1 MDIQTKIAIL
11 AITVIIPISTF
22 YVWNSD
28 QSFGSASSDS
38 TKISIIASFYPLYEF
53 SREIGQNK
61 VSVSLLVPPGIE
73 PHDWEPTVSD
83 MQKIHQSE
91 LIIINGIGFE
101 NWIND
106 IDITNSDIIIVDTS
120 KGISIIDNK
129 LLDDDSD
136 HHDEF
141 NGDPHIWLNPVMAK
155 IQVTNIANALASI
168 DPANEKYYRENS
180 LSYIEKLDLLDNKIK
195 NELSSCNKDII
206 VFHNAFSY
214 FTKEYGLNQHTIIKS
229 SESNA
234 EPSAKNLQHVINLAR
249 EYEIDV
255 IFAEENF
262 DTRISQ
268 VIADEINGKVLVLS
282 PIEVVDKNSS
292 YLIEMTNNLSNLKEA
307 LCN

>member
-11 AITVIIPISTF
+11 AIAVIIPISSF

-28 QSFGSASSDS
+28 QSFASAPSDS

-53 SREIGQNK
+53 SREIGQDK

-83 MQKIHQSE
+83 LQKIHQSD

-129 LLDDDSD
+129 FLHDDSN

-155 IQVTNIANALASI
+155 IQVTNIANALALI
-168 DPANEKYYRENS
+168 DPINEKYYKENS
-180 LSYIEKLDLLDNKIK
+180 LSYIEKLDSLDNKIK

-214 FTKEYGLNQHTIIKS
+214 FTREYGLNQHTIIQS
-229 SESNA
+229 NESNA

-249 EYEIDV
+249 EYKIDV

-268 VIADEINGKVLVLS
+268 VIANEINGKVLVLS
-282 PIEVVDKNSS
+282 PIEVVDKNSN

>member
-11 AITVIIPISTF
+11 AIAVIIPISSF

-28 QSFGSASSDS
+28 QSFASAPSDS

-53 SREIGQNK
+53 SREIGQDK
-61 VSVSLLVPPGIE
+61 VSVSLLIPPGIE

-83 MQKIHQSE
+83 LQRIHQSD

-106 IDITNSDIIIVDTS
+106 IDTTNSDIIIVDTS

-129 LLDDDSD
+129 LLHDDSD

-141 NGDPHIWLNPVMAK
+141 KGDPHIWLNPVMAK
-155 IQVTNIANALASI
+155 IQVTNIADALALI
-168 DPANEKYYRENS
+168 DPTNEKYYRENS
-180 LSYIEKLDLLDNKIK
+180 LSYIEKLDQLDNKIK
-195 NELSSCNKDII
+195 NELSNCKKEII

-214 FTKEYGLNQHTIIKS
+214 FAIEYGLNQHTIIKS

-234 EPSAKNLQHVINLAR
+234 EPSAKNLENIIKLAR
-249 EYEIDV
+249 DYKINI
-255 IFAEENF
+255 IFTEENINA
-262 DTRISQ
+262 RVSQ
-268 VIADEINGKVLVLS
+268 VIANEINGKVLVLS

-292 YLIEMTNNLSNLKEA
+292 YLIEMINNLSNLKEA